1 MKKTILTFLFIS
13 INIVITGIGA
23 SLGIKAAVGVGAWDA
38 LSQSVSTV
46 IGMKIGTFSMLL
58 NISCVVVQ
66 LLMLG
71 KKFKPI
77 SILQVFVAILLG
89 NVVNFMLYDVYA
101 NLVINS
107 YFLNLA
113 IYVISVLIIVVGVA
127 NIMAMNFISFPLEG
141 ACLVVSDRYNLSF
154 GKVRQWIDIIAII
167 IALVVAF
174 VFKDNYTVG
183 VGTVIGM
190 VMFGPLLDRIMN
202 FVRPKLDKMGLVYN
216 QSSKLTILD

>member
-71 KKFKPI
+71 NKFKPI

-113 IYVISVLIIVVGVA
+113 IYVVSVIIIVVGVA

-141 ACLVVSDRYNLSF
+141 ACLVVSDRYNLNF
-154 GKVRQWIDIIAII
+154 GKVRQWVDIIAII

-216 QSSKLTILD
+216 Q

>member
-113 IYVISVLIIVVGVA
+113 IYVVSVLIIVVGVA

-141 ACLVVSDRYNLSF
+141 ACLVVSDRYHLNF
-154 GKVRQWIDIIAII
+154 GKVRQWVDIISII

>member
-1 MKKTILTFLFIS
+1 MKKMILTFLFIS
-13 INIVITGIGA
+13 LNIVITGIGA

-71 KKFKPI
+71 KRFKPI
-77 SILQVFVAILLG
+77 ALLQVFVAILLG
-89 NVVNFMLYDVYA
+89 YVVNYMYYTIYA
-101 NLVINS
+101 NLVIDS
-107 YFLNLA
+107 YFINLG
-113 IYVISVLIIVVGVA
+113 IYIVSVFIIVIGVA

-141 ACLVVSDRYNLSF
+141 ACIVISDRFKLNF
-154 GKVRQWIDIIAII
+154 GKVRQWADIISIV
-167 IALVVAF
+167 IALLVAF
-174 VFKDNYTVG
+174 IFQDTITVG

-190 VMFGPLLDRIMN
+190 LLFGPLLDRIMH
-202 FVRPKLDKMGLVYN
+202 FVRPRLEKVGLVYN
-216 QSSKLTILD
+216 Q

>member
-107 YFLNLA
+107 YFLNLV
-113 IYVISVLIIVVGVA
+113 IYVVSVLIIVVGVA

-202 FVRPKLDKMGLVYN
+202 FVRPKLDKMGLGYN

>member
-107 YFLNLA
+107 YFLNLV
-113 IYVISVLIIVVGVA
+113 IYVVSVLIIVVGVA
-127 NIMAMNFISFPLEG
+127 NITAMNFISFPLEG

-216 QSSKLTILD
+216 Q

>member
-113 IYVISVLIIVVGVA
+113 IYVVSVLIIVVGVA

-141 ACLVVSDRYNLSF
+141 ACLVVSDRYNLNF
-154 GKVRQWIDIIAII
+154 GKVRQWVDIISII

-216 QSSKLTILD
+216 Q

>member
-1 MKKTILTFLFIS
+1 MRDKMKKMILTFLFIS
-13 INIVITGIGA
+13 LNIVITGIGA

-71 KKFKPI
+71 KRFKPI
-77 SILQVFVAILLG
+77 ALLQVFVAILLG
-89 NVVNFMLYDVYA
+89 YVVNYMYYTIYA
-101 NLVINS
+101 NLVIDS
-107 YFLNLA
+107 YFINLG
-113 IYVISVLIIVVGVA
+113 IYIVSVFIIVIGVA

-141 ACLVVSDRYNLSF
+141 ACIVISDRFKLNF
-154 GKVRQWIDIIAII
+154 GKVRQWADIISIV
-167 IALVVAF
+167 IALLVAF
-174 VFKDNYTVG
+174 IFQDTITVG

-190 VMFGPLLDRIMN
+190 LLFGPLLDRIMH
-202 FVRPKLDKMGLVYN
+202 FVRPRLEKVGLVYN
-216 QSSKLTILD
+216 Q

>member
-107 YFLNLA
+107 YFLNLV
-113 IYVISVLIIVVGVA
+113 IYVVSVLIIVVGVA

-141 ACLVVSDRYNLSF
+141 ACLVVSDRYNLNF
-154 GKVRQWIDIIAII
+154 GKVRQWVDIIAII

>member
-141 ACLVVSDRYNLSF
+141 A
-154 GKVRQWIDIIAII
+154 
-167 IALVVAF
+167 
-174 VFKDNYTVG
+174 
-183 VGTVIGM
+183 
-190 VMFGPLLDRIMN
+190 
-202 FVRPKLDKMGLVYN
+202 
-216 QSSKLTILD
+216 